1 MQSLKLQEARDKASA
16 AIANGAMAAY
26 GERVQRALRAA
37 EALLAV
43 GDELAELNAALRA
56 QGVSSFD
63 GCQRRLVGLP
73 VLPAEAR
80 TWLKQVR
87 SMWSK

>member
-1 MQSLKLQEARDKASA
+1 MKEIKAIIRDHRLQ
-16 AIANGAMAAY
+16 AI
-26 GERVQRALRAA
+26 L
-37 EALLAV
+37 
-43 GDELAELNAALRA
+43 DELAKLNAALRA

-87 SMWSK
+87 SMWPK